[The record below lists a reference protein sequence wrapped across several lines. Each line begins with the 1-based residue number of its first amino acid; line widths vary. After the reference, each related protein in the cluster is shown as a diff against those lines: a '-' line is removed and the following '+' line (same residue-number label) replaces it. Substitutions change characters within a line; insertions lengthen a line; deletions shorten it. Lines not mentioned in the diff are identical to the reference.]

1 MIELLHLLFT
11 FIVLCYNMKISKGD
25 NMATTKK
32 KSTKSNFKKQ
42 VIKNQVA
49 EQDRITITAQSFNKD
64 EEYKKILA
72 NEYFN
77 GVKSKG
83 QELIDEKLKK
93 ELEYLPNQ
101 IEELLSLGQT
111 SLANK
116 LKKQIVD
123 LTKERIL
130 LANGFDTFINR
141 KDVTR
146 YIDLV
151 KDKKVHICELDKFPR
166 LIPESAKNLL
176 LKAKSLNIFQDFWV
190 VYVDYTGDNE
200 SMLTEE
206 EKKQRKK
213 NRDPI
218 IFGTFDKPE
227 TSTLDKLYFICD
239 WTDEYCDLTLDKMVS
254 KLVEDDKN
262 YKPSKIVKDVNKYIN
277 NVLMENQEK
286 QKTTFTNKVKKFFG
300 IK

>member
-1 MIELLHLLFT
+1 MP
-11 FIVLCYNMKISKGD
+11 SK
-25 NMATTKK
+25 TKK
-32 KSTKSNFKKQ
+32 KTSFKKEAVKKQ
-42 VIKNQVA
+42 TA
-49 EQDRITITAQSFNKD
+49 EQEKLIITAQNFNKD

-77 GVKSKG
+77 GVKSKS
-83 QELIDEKLKK
+83 QQIIDEKIKK
-93 ELEYLPNQ
+93 ELKYLPDQ
-101 IEELLSLGQT
+101 IEELLNLGQV

-116 LKKQIVD
+116 LKKHIVD
-123 LTKERIL
+123 LTNEQIL
-130 LANGFDTFINR
+130 LANGFDTYINR
-141 KDVTR
+141 KDITR

-166 LIPESAKNLL
+166 LIPEAAKNLL
-176 LKAKSLNIFQDFWV
+176 LKAKSLKVFQDFWV

-200 SMLTEE
+200 SMLTDE

-218 IFGTFDKPE
+218 IFGTFDRPE
-227 TSTLDKLYFICD
+227 NSTLDKLYFICD
-239 WTDEYCDLTLDKMVS
+239 WTDEYCDLTLDKMVE

-262 YKPSKIVKDVNKYIN
+262 YKPSKIVKDIDKYIN
-277 NVLMENQEK
+277 NILMENQEK
-286 QKTTFTNKVKKFFG
+286 QKTTFTDRVKKFFG